1 MGIKNQK
8 KEEILAQI
16 KYLEKNI
23 FNGSSVYRTNRLG
36 RLRALKSSLQVK

>member
-1 MGIKNQK
+1 MGINKPK

-23 FNGSSVYRTNRLG
+23 FNGSSVYRTNRLS
-36 RLRALKSSLQVK
+36 RLRALKSRLLLK